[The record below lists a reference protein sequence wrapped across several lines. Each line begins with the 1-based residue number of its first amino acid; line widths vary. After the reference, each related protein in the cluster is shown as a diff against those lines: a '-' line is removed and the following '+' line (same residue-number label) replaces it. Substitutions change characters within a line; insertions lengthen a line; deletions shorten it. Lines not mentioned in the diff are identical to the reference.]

1 MQSKGSGKV
10 KEQKKP
16 RGGKGKAEAI
26 QQEIDEEEEEYEKR
40 VEGVSRKRR
49 IGCINPR
56 EAEEFQGY
64 IKTRMEDL
72 MNEMKSN
79 KDLINPVRKFIRAL
93 KVQYD
98 VIRLFKNNGTAN
110 TEDIVSTIL
119 DTKGIAWRKALD
131 GKELVDADEYNKIID
146 CCMESQLFQEG
157 SFHLKFDEMI
167 FEQET
172 DEAKGHIMQKCAS
185 LFENVEKVHQANLSI
200 SQDLKDLA
208 NMVRE
213 PQVFSKIAQA
223 ATAPLVTCYTSRID
237 TFIKQCQ
244 ILIGAKQEK
253 LSKHKSITKLMEMS
267 NLPQYNTTWG
277 DCDNKEMPVTWY
289 MAVIVW
295 YFLKR
300 KMCGTAPNVGN
311 VADSFKVSR
320 SQLSCLLTAKKFKSG
335 LGGYVMK
342 RKGTAM
348 EEEQSGAAAKAE
360 SQAQAQEVDN
370 LENYLLN

>member
-146 CCMESQLFQEG
+146 
-157 SFHLKFDEMI
+157 D
-167 FEQET
+167 
-172 DEAKGHIMQKCAS
+172 
-185 LFENVEKVHQANLSI
+185 
-200 SQDLKDLA
+200 
-208 NMVRE
+208 
-213 PQVFSKIAQA
+213 
-223 ATAPLVTCYTSRID
+223 
-237 TFIKQCQ
+237 
-244 ILIGAKQEK
+244 
-253 LSKHKSITKLMEMS
+253 
-267 NLPQYNTTWG
+267 
-277 DCDNKEMPVTWY
+277 
-289 MAVIVW
+289 
-295 YFLKR
+295 
-300 KMCGTAPNVGN
+300 
-311 VADSFKVSR
+311 
-320 SQLSCLLTAKKFKSG
+320 
-335 LGGYVMK
+335 
-342 RKGTAM
+342 
-348 EEEQSGAAAKAE
+348 
-360 SQAQAQEVDN
+360 
-370 LENYLLN
+370 